1 MQTSPSRSTPLQSR
15 WKKLSAG
22 LRIMWILWLLLLI
35 LLTTA
40 TALFQLSVR
49 PAQLALTLTA
59 GQSAEVS
66 VWRPIAH
73 PASFALQFA
82 RTPGQSRPELGEW
95 VTPAVPAQGPAVPS
109 LAFSKPGEPIK
120 ILVQVADQ
128 QLAYSAMPAS
138 NSESDGNTVQRPLTP
153 WKDGSNPETF
163 TWPPVASTPIAQASG
178 KSQFR
183 FTVQEVGP
191 HLQGESVQLLIE
203 PPLGFKSVQPGYG
216 WLWPLFFWPSCAAVL
231 AILGALLLWM
241 SLRRRPPRPPAP

>member
-1 MQTSPSRSTPLQSR
+1 
-15 WKKLSAG
+15 
-22 LRIMWILWLLLLI
+22 MWILWLLLLI
-35 LLTTA
+35 LLTAT

-95 VTPAVPAQGPAVPS
+95 VTPAVPAEGPTVPS

-120 ILVQVADQ
+120 ILVQVDDQ

-138 NSESDGNTVQRPLTP
+138 HGDNDSNTVLRPLTP

-191 HLQGESVQLLIE
+191 HLKGESAQLLIE
-203 PPLGFKSVQPGYG
+203 PPLGFKSVQTGYG
-216 WLWPLFFWPSCAAVL
+216 WLWPLFFWPSFAAVL

-241 SLRRRPPRPPAP
+241 SLRRRPPKPHAP